1 MRVSDGQNR
10 PMKDGREFQRID
22 ISIPCMV
29 FCDDE
34 IITGEVTNLS
44 LSGAFI
50 SQASKTLPEGSAV
63 TLMLQKKQD
72 IKLKATVDS
81 KIIHSF
87 QEVRED
93 DQINSFGV
101 KFKESSSEVTDK
113 LAFIL
118 DE

>member
-1 MRVSDGQNR
+1 MRD
-10 PMKDGREFQRID
+10 DREFQRID
-22 ISIPCMV
+22 VLIPCLV
-29 FCDDE
+29 FCDDRV
-34 IITGEVTNLS
+34 ITGDITNLS

-50 SQASKTLPEGSAV
+50 SQASDTLAEGSPV
-63 TLMLQKKQD
+63 ILTLQSKQE

-87 QEVRED
+87 QEARGD

-101 KFKESSSEVTDK
+101 KFEESLSEVTNK